1 MVGSS
6 RADRTLTDLQDGYS
20 LHLRTDPLPAV
31 EWTTPIGSRQVSPSA
46 APQGCPSTGPD
57 CCSFPAELSPLPT
70 PLDRQTASAALIG
83 VTRHLPGEPGPYAIT
98 VYALV
103 QGRIATPPVR
113 KVSDAANNTMI
124 GVTPLRRLGETSEVA
139 GGWLKP

>member
-1 MVGSS
+1 
-6 RADRTLTDLQDGYS
+6 
-20 LHLRTDPLPAV
+20 
-31 EWTTPIGSRQVSPSA
+31 
-46 APQGCPSTGPD
+46 
-57 CCSFPAELSPLPT
+57 LPT

-83 VTRHLPGEPGPYAIT
+83 VTRHLPGELGPYAIT

-103 QGRIATPPVR
+103 PGCIATPPVR

-124 GVTPLRRLGETSEVA
+124 DVTPLRCLGETSEVA